1 MKAIIQI
8 TSNYGFDHNWTL
20 HIEMK
25 GERKSFYLG
34 QDVKFCNRI
43 LQMTPRQVVEAIGT
57 AEITTEKG
65 NKALSKFIVSTL
77 KKRHLI
83 NFNNLQPWDLCAE

>member
-20 HIEMK
+20 HIEIK

-34 QDVKFCNRI
+34 QDVKFCNRV
-43 LQMTPRQVVEAIGT
+43 LGMTPRQLVEAIGT

-65 NKALSKFIVSTL
+65 NKKLANLLL
-77 KKRHLI
+77 KH
-83 NFNNLQPWDLCAE
+83 

>member
-20 HIEMK
+20 HVEIK
-25 GERKSFYLG
+25 GGRKSFYLG
-34 QDVKFCNRI
+34 QDVKFCQRV
-43 LQMTPRQVVEAIGT
+43 LGMTPSQVVDAIGT
-57 AEITTEKG
+57 ADIQSEKG

>member
-20 HIEMK
+20 HVEIK

-34 QDVKFCNRI
+34 QDVKFCNRV

-57 AEITTEKG
+57 ADIQSVKG
-65 NKALSKFIVSTL
+65 NKALAKFIISKL
-77 KKRHLI
+77 KPTKDA
-83 NFNNLQPWDLCAE
+83 QPWELCAE

>member
-20 HIEMK
+20 HVEIK

-34 QDVKFCNRI
+34 QDVKFCQRV
-43 LQMTPRQVVEAIGT
+43 LGMSPRQLVEAIGT
-57 AEITTEKG
+57 AEITTESG
-65 NKALSKFIVSTL
+65 NKKLAQFIVKTL
-77 KKRHLI
+77 KPTKHTK
-83 NFNNLQPWDLCAE
+83 PWELCAE

>member
-20 HIEMK
+20 HMEMK

-43 LQMTPRQVVEAIGT
+43 LQMTPSQVVESIGT
-57 AEITTEKG
+57 AEITTEAG
-65 NKALSKFIVSTL
+65 NKKLANFIIRTL
-77 KKRHLI
+77 KQRHLI
-83 NFNNLQPWDLCAE
+83 NFQNLQPWDLCAE

>member
-20 HIEMK
+20 HMEIK

-34 QDVKFCNRI
+34 QDVKFCSRV
-43 LQMTPRQVVEAIGT
+43 LGMTPRQVVESIGT
-57 AEITTEKG
+57 AEITTEAG
-65 NKALSKFIVSTL
+65 NKKLAQFIVKKL
-77 KKRHLI
+77 KPTKHT
-83 NFNNLQPWDLCAE
+83 QPWELCAE

>member
-20 HIEMK
+20 HIEIK

-34 QDVKFCNRI
+34 QDVKFCNRV
-43 LQMTPRQVVEAIGT
+43 LGMTPRQLVEAIGT

-65 NKALSKFIVSTL
+65 NKKLAQFIVKTL
-77 KKRHLI
+77 KPTKHT
-83 NFNNLQPWDLCAE
+83 QPWELCAE